1 MELYLLSPL
10 CHHDDCR
17 NKFILTIFKESY
29 FRQLRTYSRFSL
41 KTFLQIYLFIALQ
54 LIQKGKGKGGVIVEI
69 ELYSISPLTID
80 RTGQHHAMC
89 GSRPGKEPLKHLTE
103 DGQAPIRYRLFGRK
117 NPFCRESGHDS
128 SVFCAVACSIYQQRR
143 TGCLSSR
150 QTALNILLSIFH
162 HTKYQQVQET
172 PATCL

>member
-1 MELYLLSPL
+1 
-10 CHHDDCR
+10 
-17 NKFILTIFKESY
+17 
-29 FRQLRTYSRFSL
+29 
-41 KTFLQIYLFIALQ
+41 
-54 LIQKGKGKGGVIVEI
+54 VEI

-172 PATCL
+172 PATCLWLFSWRYVATRTEIDRRALGKKGLQPCLKDCWNIHEKLQEGSQIVQSV